1 MASAIHEQEPPS
13 ARARKPL
20 SGARPRS
27 RHDGVKRAAPGA
39 ADRAR
44 AAVRAFE
51 VLEFFREHGQPART
65 AEIGRALGIPN
76 SSADDLLKVLHAT
89 GYLSFNPC
97 SKYYSPSY
105 RVIRLAEEFMAG
117 FPALSQVHEIE
128 RSILDETGQTV
139 MVAAQEGAMLRVVSV
154 LKGRCPELLMRI
166 GCLQPLAHY
175 EETQGW
181 ILTSTFAGALLAANS
196 DLEIINI
203 LRELDAPGRHTDFN
217 PLLER
222 VRRIRKRGVADCEV
236 IRAPAIAA
244 CASWLGRSKEMPA
257 LAIGCIG
264 YAGELAHWRPY
275 FDRAVGNIRH
285 RWASAR

>member
-1 MASAIHEQEPPS
+1 MASAIYEQEPPS
-13 ARARKPL
+13 ARARKPA
-20 SGARPRS
+20 SGSRLRS

-76 SSADDLLKVLHAT
+76 SSADDLLKVLHTA
-89 GYLSFNPC
+89 GYLNFNPR

-105 RVIRLAEEFMAG
+105 RVIRLAEEFMSG
-117 FPALSQVHEIE
+117 FPALSQVHDIE
-128 RSILDETGQTV
+128 RSVLEETGQTV

-154 LKGRCPELLMRI
+154 LPGRCHELLMRI
-166 GCLQPLAHY
+166 GCLKPLAHY
-175 EETQGW
+175 DESQGW

-196 DLEIINI
+196 DLEVINI
-203 LRELDAPGRHTDFN
+203 LRDLEEPGRRTDFN

-222 VRRIRKRGVADCEV
+222 VRLIRKRGVADCEV

-244 CASWLGRSKEMPA
+244 CASWLGRSREMPA

-275 FDRAVGNIRH
+275 FNRAAGNIQH
-285 RWASAR
+285 KWALAC